1 MKIQEKGL
9 TGKSAANRKGIM
21 ASRGFNAFRDMT
33 RSSTSTTAAGTSS
46 AGTTNGTTTTPAQ
59 TTEKKDVY
67 LEFMG
72 ARIMVYTDAEGNGT
86 VKAEDVPF
94 VKGSTLKF
102 VGCGGS
108 VSWNEIKVC
117 SWHSSCFDLI

>member
-9 TGKSAANRKGIM
+9 TGKSAANRKEIM
-21 ASRGFNAFRDMT
+21 VSRGFNAFRDMG
-33 RSSTSTTAAGTSS
+33 RSSTSTAD
-46 AGTTNGTTTTPAQ
+46 AGTTNGSTTTPAQ
-59 TTEKKDVY
+59 TAEKKDVY

-102 VGCGGS
+102 EGCGGS
-108 VSWNEIKVC
+108 VSWGEIKVRPRPC
-117 SWHSSCFDLI
+117 SCFDVI